1 MRRSF
6 PTFVPPFLSPLL
18 PLAAALC
25 LPMLGGPTF
34 DWIGTAHADALTP
47 PPPHPHAYAILVG
60 NNAGGPGQAPL
71 RFAESDARRL
81 ADVLREIGHYD
92 IGDVR
97 LLYHPDAA
105 GLLASLDEVAAK
117 VRADAARGEQAEV
130 VFYYS
135 GHARAN
141 AINLGGE
148 ELLLSTLRDRLTALP
163 SALTIV
169 VLDACQSGS
178 FSRVKGAEP
187 AADFTYNSVSRLTQK
202 GLAVMASSTSQELSQ
217 ESDELKA
224 SYFTHHLVTALRG
237 AGDADGD
244 GRVSLDEAY
253 RYAYRRTL
261 ASTARTQV
269 GEQHVTLE
277 TDMAGQGEVPVTYP
291 REARAQLE
299 LPGVLDARVLVQHRT
314 SGAVVAEVQKA
325 AGAPVRLA
333 FIAGAY
339 DAVVGQKS
347 GIVQC
352 QVTLQDDRVT
362 SLDTST
368 CTPVAPDRTAS
379 KGEGDEEPEHVRSER
394 SRWDLEGA
402 LGFTWRETDA
412 YTNRLQTFGYQ
423 QQGDLLNLP
432 TGRVMLGAARSLAP
446 HLEGVFQ
453 ASTLAGDHYARSI
466 ANNQDTVSLSSYGAG
481 IYVRASANVLGDW
494 FGMYGQAGAGLSIG
508 VVNLQTQQTGVA
520 PSTSE
525 TYLSGLLGGA
535 VGFTARTPHVATLFF
550 QGGYDWAPAIHNL
563 LGDTHDSGGLSFVT
577 GVRFRLGEYR

>member
-1 MRRSF
+1 MRRCLPSF
-6 PTFVPPFLSPLL
+6 IPPFLPPLL
-18 PLAAALC
+18 AALC
-25 LPMLGGPTF
+25 MPALGGSAF
-34 DWIGTAHADALTP
+34 DWIGTAHAEPAPTP
-47 PPPHPHAYAILVG
+47 APRPHAYAILVG

-71 RFAESDARRL
+71 RFAETDARRL

-92 IGDVR
+92 IGDVH

-105 GLLASLDEVAAK
+105 SILASLDEVAAK
-117 VRADAARGEQAEV
+117 VRADAAKGEQAEV

-148 ELLLSTLRDRLTALP
+148 ELPLSTLRERLTALP

-244 GRVSLDEAY
+244 GKVSLDEAY

-269 GEQHVTLE
+269 GGQHVTLE
-277 TDMAGQGEVPVTYP
+277 TEMAGQGEVPVTYP
-291 REARAQLE
+291 REAKAQLE
-299 LPGVLDARVLVQHRT
+299 LPGALDARVLVQHRT

-325 AGAPVRLA
+325 AGAPIRLA
-333 FIAGAY
+333 FIAGSY

-352 QVTLQDDRVT
+352 QFALEDDRVT
-362 SLDTST
+362 PLDTST
-368 CTPVAPDRTAS
+368 CTAVVPDRTSS
-379 KGEGDEEPEHVRSER
+379 KGEEDEEPAHVRNER

-402 LGFTWRETDA
+402 LGFTWKQTDA

-423 QQGDLLNLP
+423 EQGDVLNLP
-432 TGRVMLGAARSLAP
+432 TARLTLGAGRSLAP
-446 HLEGVFQ
+446 HLEGVLQ
-453 ASTLAGDHYARSI
+453 LTTLAGDNYSRSI
-466 ANNQDTVSLSSYGAG
+466 ANTQDTVSLSSYGG
-481 IYVRASANVLGDW
+481 GMYVRASSTVLGDW
-494 FGMYGQAGAGLSIG
+494 FGIYGQAGGGLSIG
-508 VVNLQTQQTGVA
+508 VVNLKTQQTGVP
-520 PSTSE
+520 PSSTE

-535 VGFTARTPHVATLFF
+535 VGLSFRTPHVATLFV

-577 GVRFRLGEYR
+577 GVRLRLGEDR